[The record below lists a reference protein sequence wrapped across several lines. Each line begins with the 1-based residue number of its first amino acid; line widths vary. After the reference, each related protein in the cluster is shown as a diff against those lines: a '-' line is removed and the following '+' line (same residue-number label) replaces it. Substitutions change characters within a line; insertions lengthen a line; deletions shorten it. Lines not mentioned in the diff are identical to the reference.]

1 MDERRT
7 PTLADR
13 PFYGRF
19 AWAYDLLS
27 ERSVVPECAHVAAA
41 LARLGVPPDARL
53 LDAGCGTARYAVEL
67 TRLGYRVTGLD
78 ASLELLAVA
87 RRRPDALAVTLVAA
101 DLTTL
106 PVRSCCQAILCRGV
120 LNDLVDD
127 ASRRAVFLSFARA
140 LIPGGVLVLDV
151 REWEA
156 TVRRKSREPVHELT
170 VETVLGTLTFRSVT
184 RLDHEAH
191 RLRLAER
198 HVLVADGVTTA
209 AEYDFVMRCW
219 TRDELDRLLAEGGFV
234 AAEYRGGYDPAVA
247 GGATDRLVI
256 VARRR

>member
-19 AWAYDLLS
+19 AWAYDVLS
-27 ERSVVPECAHVAAA
+27 ERSVASECAHVAAA
-41 LARLGVPPDARL
+41 LARRGVAPGARL
-53 LDAGCGTARYAVEL
+53 LDAGCGTGRYAAEL
-67 TRLGYRVTGLD
+67 ARRGYRVTGLD
-78 ASLELLAVA
+78 ASLELLALA
-87 RRRPDALAVTLVAA
+87 RRRPDASAVTLVAA
-101 DLTTL
+101 DLATL

-127 ASRRAVFLSFARA
+127 TSRRAVFLSFARA
-140 LIPGGVLVLDV
+140 LTSGGALLLDV

-156 TVRRKSREPVHELT
+156 TVRRKSREPVHEKT
-170 VETVLGTLTFRSVT
+170 VETVHGTLTFRSVT
-184 RLDHEAH
+184 RLDHDAH
-191 RLRLAER
+191 ALRLAER

-219 TRDELDRLLAEGGFV
+219 TRDELDRFLAEAGFV

-247 GGATDRLVI
+247 AGATDRLVI
-256 VARRR
+256 AATRR